1 MAGLEAADAVSQ
13 LITVLYRVDLKLL
26 AVALLIYIFSL
37 IISSLRWSLA
47 SNIDVGV
54 SNVLRLCESLL
65 VGVFVN
71 NIITFYNIT
80 GEFSRV
86 LWASGRLKIESSRL
100 LVGALAERASE
111 IPVALA
117 YVFVIAPHG
126 LKLAFMGSLQ
136 VRGLR
141 DYSKG
146 VLRAF
151 KDLTSNPLKLL
162 TLTAF
167 SLLIYILDTAR
178 IYVIGAALGV
188 NLTLT
193 VALAL
198 TIIHIISRFSL
209 TPAGLGVLE
218 GGFAGYMVIFGY
230 SLADA
235 TLVILGERLVSTVV
249 PTIVGG
255 LIVTRKGGLSMLKHA
270 MGGVKG

>member
-1 MAGLEAADAVSQ
+1 MTGLDAAGAVSQ

-26 AVALLIYIFSL
+26 ALAFLVYAFSL
-37 IISSLRWSLA
+37 IIGSLRWSLA
-47 SNIDVGV
+47 SGIEVRV
-54 SNVLRLCESLL
+54 SNIMRLCESLL

-80 GEFSRV
+80 GEFGRI
-86 LWASGRLKIESSRL
+86 LWASGRLKIDSSRL

-111 IPVALA
+111 IPVVLA
-117 YVFVIAPHG
+117 YVFIIAPHG
-126 LKLAFMGSLQ
+126 LKLAFLGSLQ

-141 DYSKG
+141 DYSQG

-162 TLTAF
+162 TLTAL
-167 SLLIYILDTAR
+167 SLLIYVLDTIR
-178 IYVIGAALGV
+178 IYVIGAAFGV

-218 GGFAGYMVIFGY
+218 GGFAGYMVISGY
-230 SLADA
+230 SLADI
-235 TLVILGERLVSTVV
+235 TFVILGERLVSTVV
-249 PTIVGG
+249 PTVVGG
-255 LIVTRKGGLSMLKHA
+255 LIVARKGGLSMLKQA
-270 MGGVKG
+270 MGGVRG

>member
-1 MAGLEAADAVSQ
+1 MAGLEVADAVSQ
-13 LITVLYRVDLKLL
+13 LITVAYRMDLKLL
-26 AVALLIYIFSL
+26 IVALLLYAFSL
-37 IISSLRWSLA
+37 VISSLRWSLA
-47 SNIDVGV
+47 SGV
-54 SNVLRLCESLL
+54 EAGVLNVLRLCESLL

-80 GEFSRV
+80 GEFGRI
-86 LWASGRLKIESSRL
+86 LWASGRLKIDSSRL

-117 YVFVIAPHG
+117 YIFLIAPHG

-146 VLRAF
+146 VLKAL

-162 TLTAF
+162 VLTVF
-167 SLLIYILDTAR
+167 SLSIYLLDTAR
-178 IYVIGAALGV
+178 IYTVGAAFGV
-188 NLTLT
+188 NITLT

-218 GGFAGYMVIFGY
+218 GGFAGYMIISGY

-235 TLVILGERLVSTVV
+235 TLVILGERFVSTVV

-255 LIVTRKGGLSMLKHA
+255 LIVAQKGGLSVLKHA
-270 MGGVKG
+270 MDGVKG